1 MLLKSVRYRWKG
13 SKMKETEVGGGRGTV
28 SVARLLHLETLIN
41 NINSTIHNKGCGKEN
56 IGKEN
61 LQAYI

>member
-1 MLLKSVRYRWKG
+1 
-13 SKMKETEVGGGRGTV
+13 MKEIEVGGGQGTV

-41 NINSTIHNKGCGKEN
+41 NINSTIHNKECGKEN